1 MSPLPQR
8 QGTHLLADLY
18 GIDAA
23 ALANA
28 MLLEQVMR
36 LAVAAAGA
44 TVLNSH
50 FHHFGQ
56 AQGVT
61 GVMLLAESHL
71 SVHTWPE
78 TGYAAFDV
86 FMCGNARPQLA
97 LEVLIERLAPKHRE
111 LREILRG

>member
-23 ALANA
+23 LLSNSAALEAA
-28 MLLEQVMR
+28 MQE
-36 LAVAAAGA
+36 AAHAAGA
-44 TVLNSH
+44 TILNSH
-50 FHHFGQ
+50 FHAFG
-56 AQGVT
+56 AGHGVT

-86 FMCGNARPQLA
+86 FMCGQSNPRRA
-97 LEVLIERLAPKHRE
+97 LDVLIGRLEPRHQE